1 MKPEFRCG
9 TKKAIEELAT
19 ELDLPKGSY
28 MQDWSYISGEPE
40 DIEKYITHYGNTSDE
55 DKRFVLM
62 EIIIQAMD
70 DQSEKEL
77 FIKYWNMIKPI
88 LKRDFKLHEYTIYY
102 WACFDA
108 RNLYEEFTITPDMRQ
123 LWNEMADA

>member
-9 TKKAIEELAT
+9 TKKAIEELAA

-40 DIEKYITHYGNTSDE
+40 DIEKYISHYEITSDE

-70 DQSEKEL
+70 DQSEKEM
-77 FIKYWNMIKPI
+77 FVKYWNIIKPI
-88 LKRDFKLHEYTIYY
+88 LKKDFKLHEYTIHY

-108 RNLYEEFTITPDMRQ
+108 RNLYEEFTITPDMRK
-123 LWNEMADA
+123 LWDEVKG

>member
-9 TKKAIEELAT
+9 TKKAIEELAA
-19 ELDLPKGSY
+19 ELGLPKGSY
-28 MQDWSYISGEPE
+28 MQDWSYISGEPD
-40 DIEKYITHYGNTSDE
+40 DIEKYIAHYEVTSDE

-62 EIIIQAMD
+62 EIIVQAMD

-77 FIKYWNMIKPI
+77 FVKYWNRIKPL
-88 LKRDFKLHEYTIYY
+88 LKKDFKLHEYTIYY

-108 RNLYEEFTITPDMRQ
+108 RNLYEEFTITPDMRK
-123 LWNEMADA
+123 LWDEVAG